1 MDTTK
6 PAVAAYYKFYI
17 TFSVSESFRFEE
29 TVVTSLWE
37 KAVEQL
43 FPSWMAKQISPP
55 LKTITFEK
63 QPPGTLGRGL
73 FERVPSDWEK
83 RLIMEFTPQ
92 PLLRQRGYS
101 SYGILLESLTWTL
114 CFWECFPAQLI
125 KILLCIYDTITRKC
139 SHWAVCCFSNYQ
151 SWLQNWYTCHAS
163 GDNRKADRIF

>member
-1 MDTTK
+1 MF
-6 PAVAAYYKFYI
+6 AYRYNKTSSRHMLQILHNIFSIWKFP
-17 TFSVSESFRFEE
+17 FWRNL
-29 TVVTSLWE
+29 VVSLWE

-92 PLLRQRGYS
+92 LLLRQRGYS

-114 CFWECFPAQLI
+114 CFWECFPAQPI

-139 SHWAVCCFSNYQ
+139 SLWGVCYFSNYQ
-151 SWLQNWYTCHAS
+151 GWLQNLTCFRGQQES
-163 GDNRKADRIF
+163 R